1 MSFEGY
7 VPNISRFISGAT
19 AIMIVEILV
28 WGYAITQA
36 LNFVMYYPVIKAIVD
51 SPTADAINVPACF
64 WYFSTGAV
72 AAVYMVVLH
81 DDWLACG
88 IICGHIFIGN
98 LSQGILALYKQRRYK
113 SMILNSSHETRGSLK
128 TSNNGKSG
136 SSAEDRVSPV

>member
-1 MSFEGY
+1 
-7 VPNISRFISGAT
+7 
-19 AIMIVEILV
+19 MIVEILV

-64 WYFSTGAV
+64 WYFSTGAL

-81 DDWLACG
+81 GDWLACG

-128 TSNNGKSG
+128 TPNNRKSG

>member
-1 MSFEGY
+1 
-7 VPNISRFISGAT
+7 
-19 AIMIVEILV
+19 MIVEILV
-28 WGYAITQA
+28 WGYVITQA

-113 SMILNSSHETRGSLK
+113 SMIHNSSYGTRGSLK
-128 TSNNGKSG
+128 TSNNGQSG